1 MKYHRLT
8 QEERYQIYALL
19 KEGLSMSA
27 IAKNIGKDK
36 STISR
41 ELKRN
46 KGQRGYRPKQAH
58 TFAKER
64 VRLKIK
70 STYLQEEQIKY
81 IKEKIELKWSPQQI
95 SGRMKIDGLSPVSH
109 ETIYRYILRDKD
121 NGGKLY
127 LNLRHKHK
135 RYKKRYGSS
144 DRRGEIPNKTSIE
157 ERPSIVEEKKRIGD
171 FEVDLII
178 GRDHKQAL
186 VTMVDRK
193 SKFTLIKKIPHK
205 QSSLVEVAFI
215 EMLLPLKQWVH
226 TITTD
231 NGKEFAAHESI
242 AKRLD
247 ADFYF
252 CHPYASWERGL
263 NENTNGLIRQFFPK
277 GSEFTNITQ
286 TQVLKVQNNLNHRP
300 RKSLDYK
307 TPAEVFYATISGFES
322 SARCVA
328 LGG

>member
-58 TFAKER
+58 AFAKER

-70 STYLQEEQIKY
+70 SRYLQEEQIKY

-121 NGGKLY
+121 SGGKLY

-171 FEVDLII
+171 FEIDLMI

-193 SKFTLIKKIPHK
+193 SKFTLIKKIPRK
-205 QSSLVEVAFI
+205 QSSLVEVALI

-300 RKSLDYK
+300 RKSLSYK
-307 TPAEVFYATISGFES
+307 TPAEVFYATISGLEN
-322 SARCVA
+322 SA
-328 LGG
+328 